1 MQAIGAAEMVFE
13 LIDRVPEIDHKAGKF
28 QPPELKG
35 KVEFQNVW
43 FSYPTRPDVQV
54 LKGVTFTAQ
63 PGEVVA
69 LVGELPPFSSS
80 PLLLLLSPLLT
91 SPSFSLLI
99 SRSPPLSLLSPF
111 LPIFPHSFSPPPSF
125 SLPTLSLHLHLSSSS
140 LSPFLSHLLPL
151 PPSLT
156 FSPLPSSHAR
166 SQWWRQKLLH

>member
-1 MQAIGAAEMVFE
+1 MVFE

-35 KVEFQNVW
+35 KVEFQDVW

-69 LVGELPPFSSS
+69 LVGELSPFSSL
-80 PLLLLLSPLLT
+80 PLLLLLSPL
-91 SPSFSLLI
+91 SPSLSSSHFPLLFSPYFKIPSTLFPLPF
-99 SRSPPLSLLSPF
+99 PPNLLSF
-111 LPIFPHSFSPPPSF
+111 FFSSSF
-125 SLPTLSLHLHLSSSS
+125 SLPTLS
-140 LSPFLSHLLPL
+140 L

-156 FSPLPSSHAR
+156 FSPLPPSHAR
-166 SQWWRQKLLH
+166 SQWWRKKLLH

>member
-1 MQAIGAAEMVFE
+1 MVFE

-35 KVEFQNVW
+35 KVEFQDVW

-69 LVGELPPFSSS
+69 LVGELSPFSSL
-80 PLLLLLSPLLT
+80 PLLLLLFPLSPSLSSSHFPLLF
-91 SPSFSLLI
+91 SPYFKIPSTLFPLPF
-99 SRSPPLSLLSPF
+99 PPNLLSF
-111 LPIFPHSFSPPPSF
+111 FFSSSF
-125 SLPTLSLHLHLSSSS
+125 SLPTLS
-140 LSPFLSHLLPL
+140 L

-156 FSPLPSSHAR
+156 FSPLPPSHAR
-166 SQWWRQKLLH
+166 SQWWRKKLLH

>member
-1 MQAIGAAEMVFE
+1 MVFE

-35 KVEFQNVW
+35 KVEFQDVW

-69 LVGELPPFSSS
+69 LVGELSPSLSSSHFPLLFSPYFKIPSTLFPLPFPPNLLSFFFSS
-80 PLLLLLSPLLT
+80 
-91 SPSFSLLI
+91 
-99 SRSPPLSLLSPF
+99 
-111 LPIFPHSFSPPPSF
+111 SF

-140 LSPFLSHLLPL
+140 LSL

-156 FSPLPSSHAR
+156 FSPLPPSHAR
-166 SQWWRQKLLH
+166 SQWWRKKLLH